1 MSFRLPAGV
10 FCCRQGSKNDLGGP
24 EVFLRTVLSV
34 CHPVRKPES
43 WLFPSRKWR
52 VTPADVGVKSGPRPT
67 QRAQIGTNGNG
78 AKDRTKDKLGH
89 M

>member
-1 MSFRLPAGV
+1 MSSCQEA
-10 FCCRQGSKNDLGGP
+10 
-24 EVFLRTVLSV
+24 
-34 CHPVRKPES
+34 RK
-43 WLFPSRKWR
+43 LAVPSRKWR